1 MAAYA
6 IVTTEVRDEA
16 KHAEFLAGAAE
27 TIKAHGGK
35 FLVRG
40 GKMETAAGDWAPGRV
55 AVIEFGSYEEAIRWE
70 NSSELGAIKG
80 LRDESADVSKIIVE
94 GV

>member
-1 MAAYA
+1 MAGYA
-6 IVTTEVRDEA
+6 IITTEVRDEA
-16 KHAEFLAGAAE
+16 KHAEFLAGVTEAVN
-27 TIKAHGGK
+27 AHGGK

-40 GKMETAAGDWAPGRV
+40 GRTETVAGNWTPSRV
-55 AVIEFGSYEEAIRWE
+55 AVIEFESYEEAIRWE
-70 NSSELGAIKG
+70 NSSELAAIKG